1 VLRAAVVL
9 ALAITLAGCA
19 ATASSPSSPSS
30 PPPAP
35 AAGFESI
42 ELGGMGNDV
51 ARISIPDGAPAIVA
65 FRHPDDAAFTV
76 DKLAADG
83 AGLGRLVDAPGRY
96 AGTVMLVEPAG
107 GSVDALRV
115 TTTGTWSATIEPL
128 SAARSWDGVGK
139 LDGTGDD
146 VVRVEPPLVGV
157 TPWHIE
163 HKGSSG
169 FVVVT
174 YAADGAT
181 TVLDET
187 GAGEGD
193 VRVVGGTYLMT
204 VRGDGAWAFYVL
216 M

>member
-1 VLRAAVVL
+1 V
-9 ALAITLAGCA
+9 
-19 ATASSPSSPSS
+19 ATFQA
-30 PPPAP
+30 
-35 AAGFESI
+35 I

-51 ARISIPDGAPAIVA
+51 ARVSIPDGAPAIVA

-76 DKLAADG
+76 DTLAADG
-83 AGLGRLVDAPGRY
+83 TGLGRLVEAPGRY
-96 AGTVMLVEPAG
+96 VGTVLLVEPAG

-128 SAARSWDGVGK
+128 SAARGWDGVGK

-146 VVRVEPPLVGV
+146 VVRIEPPLVGV

-163 HKGSSG
+163 HEGSSA

-174 YAADGAT
+174 YTPDGPT
-181 TVLDET
+181 TAFDET

-193 VRVVGGTYLMT
+193 IRVVGGTYLMT
-204 VRGDGAWAFYVL
+204 VRSDGAWAFYVL

>member
-1 VLRAAVVL
+1 MLRAAVAL
-9 ALAITLAGCA
+9 PLAIALAGCA

-30 PPPAP
+30 PPPAS
-35 AAGFESI
+35 AAGFEAI
-42 ELGGMGNDV
+42 QLGGMGSEV
-51 ARISIPDGAPAIVA
+51 VRVSIPDGAPAIVA

-76 DKLAADG
+76 DTLAADG
-83 AGLGRLVDAPGRY
+83 TGLGRLVEAPGRY
-96 AGTVMLVEPAG
+96 VGTVLLVEPAG

-115 TTTGTWSATIEPL
+115 ATTGTWSATIEPL
-128 SAARSWDGVGK
+128 SAARGWDGVGK

-146 VVRVEPPLVGV
+146 VVRIDPPLIGV

-163 HKGSSG
+163 HDGSSA

-174 YAADGAT
+174 YTADGPT
-181 TVLDET
+181 TVFDET

-193 VRVVGGTYLMT
+193 IRVVGGTYLMT

>member
-1 VLRAAVVL
+1 VLRAALVLVL
-9 ALAITLAGCA
+9 AVALAGCA

-30 PPPAP
+30 PPPVP
-35 AAGFESI
+35 AAGFEAI
-42 ELGGMGNDV
+42 ELGGMGNDL
-51 ARISIPDGAPAIVA
+51 ARVSIPDGAPAIVS

-76 DKLAADG
+76 DTLAADG
-83 AGLGRLVDAPGRY
+83 TGIGRLVEAPGRY
-96 AGTVMLVEPAG
+96 VGTVLLVEPAG
-107 GSVDALRV
+107 GSVAALRV

-128 SAARSWDGVGK
+128 SAARGWDGVGK

-146 VVRVEPPLVGV
+146 VVRIDPPLIGV

-163 HKGSSG
+163 HKGSSA

-174 YAADGAT
+174 YTADGPT
-181 TVLDET
+181 TVFDET

-193 VRVVGGTYLMT
+193 IRVVGGTYLMT